1 MKRPGRLALFIAAG
15 VALLWLSSALFTV
28 DETERGI
35 VTRFGRPVGEVALPG
50 LHGKL
55 PWPIDS
61 VIRVDARLLVFDS
74 EPVELL
80 TADKKNVLLDSF
92 LCWRIV
98 DPLRF
103 TQTVRTRIVA
113 EARLLDIAAA
123 ELGAA
128 VGAEPMDAFIG
139 TAPGQA
145 RIGAIAG
152 RVAGAVD
159 QAARR
164 SFGIEVVDLQI
175 NGFFLPAQN
184 RTSVIERMRAE
195 RARIATKY
203 RSEGEEEA
211 LKIKAQTT
219 LERDTILAAARAEAE
234 AIRGNG
240 EAQAMRWYAEAYA
253 DDPSFYRFLR
263 ALQASEA
270 IIDEQTTIFLEST
283 SPLLRALRGPEDNA
297 H

>member
-1 MKRPGRLALFIAAG
+1 MQRPGRLVLLAATG
-15 VALLWLSSALFTV
+15 IALLWLCSALFTV
-28 DETERGI
+28 DETERAI
-35 VTRFGRPVGEVALPG
+35 VTRFGRPLAGVAMPG

-61 VIRVDARLLVFDS
+61 VIRVDARLLVFDTES
-74 EPVELL
+74 VEML

-103 TQTVRTRIVA
+103 TQTVRTRPEA

-139 TAPGQA
+139 TTPGQV
-145 RIGAIAG
+145 RIGAIAA

-184 RTSVIERMRAE
+184 RASVIERMRAE
-195 RARIATKY
+195 RSRIATKY

-211 LKIKAQTT
+211 LKIKAQAT
-219 LERDTILAAARAEAE
+219 LERDAILAAAQAEAE
-234 AIRGNG
+234 AIRGSG
-240 EAQAMRWYAEAYA
+240 EAQAMRSYAEAYA
-253 DDPSFYRFLR
+253 DDPAFYRFLR

-270 IIDEQTTIFLEST
+270 IIDDQTTIFLEST
-283 SPLLRALRGPEDNA
+283 SPLLRALRGPEDHA
-297 H
+297 G